1 MNAMQVIVCLSLFA
15 LMMPV
20 ASAKA
25 QSGTYFYVDDYFKEK
40 FAGEAAGDA
49 TPSAPALESGVMAY
63 TDSDAFHAKFGELPQ
78 ETTVNELVIS
88 PGDTLKAEDLA
99 AAAGAPSA
107 GETAAGKETKP
118 IEVVVIPLK
127 DEPVNGTLE
136 GELVIAP
143 EVIAPEVVIAPLAE
157 APTEE
162 AEEAED
168 LVVQKLETPPLVVKE
183 DITPTGAVV
192 AAGNTTE
199 SGSQK
204 GGDGVPLQIIIIGA
218 LVVVIVIMLVILL
231 ARKEPKK
238 GAKQE
243 KKGGKEVKAKASGAD
258 WQEGD
263 FLKTTVKAIK
273 NDSKAVEKPAE
284 KPVEKKP
291 AEPKQE
297 TKEVKPFLLKI
308 RDES

>member
-1 MNAMQVIVCLSLFA
+1 MQVIACLSLFA

-49 TPSAPALESGVMAY
+49 TPSAPALKSGVMAY

-78 ETTVNELVIS
+78 KTTVNELVIS
-88 PGDTLKAEDLA
+88 PGDTLKVDLA

-107 GETAAGKETKP
+107 GETAAGAEIKP

-127 DEPVNGTLE
+127 DEPINGTLE
-136 GELVIAP
+136 GGLVIAP
-143 EVIAPEVVIAPLAE
+143 EVIEPEVMIAPLAE
-157 APTEE
+157 EPTEE

-183 DITPTGAVV
+183 DIAPTGAVV

-199 SGSQK
+199 SRSQK
-204 GGDGVPLQIIIIGA
+204 SGDGVPLQIIIIGA
-218 LVVVIVIMLVILL
+218 LVVVIAIMLVILL

-263 FLKTTVKAIK
+263 FLKTTVKAVK
-273 NDSKAVEKPAE
+273 KDSKAAEKPAE
-284 KPVEKKP
+284 KSVEKKL
-291 AEPKQE
+291 AEPKQD